1 MAWSKCRKLNLEVSY
16 LSFPSFSRWYNHST
30 RGTTVMDYRA
40 YILDVDGRIIGVHEL
55 DCANDDEPSEIKLL
69 DGHDLEVW
77 HRERRVARL
86 KHHTRQ

>member
-1 MAWSKCRKLNLEVSY
+1 
-16 LSFPSFSRWYNHST
+16 
-30 RGTTVMDYRA
+30 MDYRA
-40 YILDVDGRIIGVHEL
+40 YLVDADGHIVGVHEL
-55 DCANDDEPSEIKLL
+55 DCASDEEAKQKAAQLL

>member
-1 MAWSKCRKLNLEVSY
+1 
-16 LSFPSFSRWYNHST
+16 
-30 RGTTVMDYRA
+30 MDYRA
-40 YILDVDGRIIGVHEL
+40 YILDGDGRITGVHQL
-55 DCANDDEPSEIKLL
+55 DCANDEEARETAGQLL